1 MAIAI
6 SPYMKRFS
14 SGCLKRF
21 FLSQSSTSSSD
32 IMSPKRMETDYHRL
46 RNQLPN
52 YLDKYWGIAFGSKL
66 MQAAWWRPIFAHT
79 ASPPSSRTW
88 CLDYL
93 SRYLYSL
100 VSLRRSRFL
109 RCRARLKMFKWKWK
123 LRPIDGD
130 GITHRSTRSKIRSL
144 LKAYPTSFDW
154 LLRSRSWSQRRPA
167 MSTS

>member
-1 MAIAI
+1 MAI

-32 IMSPKRMETDYHRL
+32 IMSPERMGNDYHRL
-46 RNQLPN
+46 HTQMLN

-66 MQAAWWRPIFAHT
+66 TRAAWWRPIFEHI
-79 ASPPSSRTW
+79 ASLPSSRTW

-100 VSLRRSRFL
+100 ISLRRSRFL

-123 LRPIDGD
+123 FRLIDGD
-130 GITHRSTRSKIRSL
+130 GITHRSTRSEIRSL
-144 LKAYPTSFDW
+144 LKACPTSFDW
-154 LLRSRSWSQRRPA
+154 LLRSRSWSRRRPA